1 MKKIVE
7 VASKLINVILG
18 EDTPPAADFVRVV
31 RKSPFA
37 TR

>member
-1 MKKIVE
+1 MKKIVS
-7 VASKLINVILG
+7 VANQLINVILG

-31 RKSPFA
+31 RKTPFA